1 MYLNNTDIARFYKI
15 WMGILDY
22 TNKKYKVA
30 PKLKEIKTPMSLN
43 PADLVPIKDLLWKNS
58 EIIDQFIL
66 ENPCS
71 LGQQDMAVI
80 SSWKRRISGKFI
92 LLKHLTYYSVF
103 MSTEEG
109 GRLYAAT
116 GISDALCDM
125 FHSSRLPAV
134 ISAVLIPFEGKI
146 IYDGML
152 FANNI
157 RIGSNMKKDLND
169 EYRVIKAKRGI
180 ITEL

>member
-1 MYLNNTDIARFYKI
+1 
-15 WMGILDY
+15 
-22 TNKKYKVA
+22 
-30 PKLKEIKTPMSLN
+30 
-43 PADLVPIKDLLWKNS
+43 
-58 EIIDQFIL
+58 
-66 ENPCS
+66 
-71 LGQQDMAVI
+71 
-80 SSWKRRISGKFI
+80 
-92 LLKHLTYYSVF
+92 